1 MIGITEPGGGAVGAK
16 IGRRAPRHALAAA
29 LIFLAA
35 SPVAAQD
42 LKSELQ
48 RFLYDEAQA
57 NLHLRSYYFDRNDQ
71 RPPRNVALAGGGWIG
86 LQSGWFYDTVQL
98 GAVGY
103 STQPLWAPQGPVE
116 TSNLTR
122 LLKRG
127 GYGFFSLGQAYA
139 SARWQDQVFT
149 AYRQS
154 IDELEVNPRDN
165 RMIPQTFEAYA
176 LRGAVG
182 PVRYFGGYVAAMKPR
197 DESDFINMAEAA
209 GALNANA
216 GMLLGT
222 LRYGS
227 AETFGVRAGSY
238 VVPDILWSSYGDVAG
253 TITIDEDFRIQLAAQ
268 LGVQGSNGA
277 NRLTDRPFSTFWAGG
292 QAQAL
297 WGPFLLR
304 LAYTQTGSAARW
316 RSPYGVFIGY
326 NKRQVL
332 DFDRAGERALT
343 VAAGYDF
350 ASIGLRGLRFTAS
363 ATYGADAV
371 LAETGTRL
379 PEVWEYDLDLQ
390 FGADRLPVPD
400 WLKPLQLRGRVAFVD
415 RYLAGEVTSL
425 TEYRVILN
433 YAVTWQGPRRAAR

>member
-1 MIGITEPGGGAVGAK
+1 MGAK
-16 IGRRAPRHALAAA
+16 IGRCAPGHGLAAA
-29 LIFLAA
+29 LMVLAA
-35 SPVAAQD
+35 SPAAAQD

-48 RFLYDEAQA
+48 RFLHDEAQA
-57 NLHLRSYYFDRNDQ
+57 TLQLRSYYFDRDNP
-71 RPPRNVALAGGGWIG
+71 RPPSNVALAGGGWIG
-86 LQSGWFYDTVQL
+86 LQSGWFYDTVQI

-103 STQPLWAPQGPVE
+103 TTQPLRAPQSPSE
-116 TSNLTR
+116 TSDLTR
-122 LLKRG
+122 LLKPG
-127 GYGFFSLGQAYA
+127 GYGFFALGQAYA
-139 SARWQDQVFT
+139 SVRWHDQVFT

-197 DESDFINMAEAA
+197 DASDFINMAEAA

-222 LRYGS
+222 LRYGN
-227 AETFGVRAGSY
+227 AETFGVRTGAY
-238 VVPDILWSSYGDVAG
+238 VVPDILWSSYSDVAG
-253 TITIDEDFRIQLAAQ
+253 TLKIDEDFRLQLAAQ
-268 LGVQGSNGA
+268 FGVQGSNGA
-277 NRLTDRPFSTFWAGG
+277 NLLTGQPFGTFWAGG

-304 LAYTQTGSAARW
+304 VAYQQIGTAARW

-326 NKRQVL
+326 NKRQAH
-332 DFDRAGERALT
+332 DFDQAGERSWQ

-350 ASIGLRGLRFTAS
+350 ARVGVPGLRFQAS
-363 ATYGADAV
+363 ATYGSDAIV
-371 LAETGTRL
+371 AGTATRL

-390 FGADRLPVPD
+390 FSADRLALPE
-400 WLKPLQLRGRVAFVD
+400 WLKPLQLRGRVGFVD
-415 RYLAGEVTSL
+415 RYLNGVVAST

-433 YAVTWQGPRRAAR
+433 YTVTWQGPRRAAAR